1 MEEGKPSQTALMV
14 AMLRARHF
22 LHEPE
27 PKILRDSLAGLLGG
41 APQPEQVSGYLSQIH
56 GAFSAM
62 SDADTAS
69 RFVSQLEHSVC
80 IRARLVEEELAEA
93 KARGAAQFVVLGA
106 GLDSTAYR
114 EQDLLSG
121 MHVFEIDH
129 PDSQSWKRDC
139 LKSGGVHIPE
149 NVSYVPF
156 DFENTTL
163 HEALKQGGVD
173 ASKITVFSWLG
184 VQMYLTDEAVRGTL
198 AVMAG
203 FASGS
208 SLIMDFVSPSYK
220 TATNEQKSSVDDLR
234 EIVSGMREPF
244 LSEYMPN
251 ELGERFRQ
259 AGFSS
264 FEFPTIGEF
273 AERFLDGNLD
283 RLEMHPKAKYLA
295 IARV

>member
-27 PKILRDSLAGLLGG
+27 PKILRDNLAGLLGG
-41 APQPEQVSGYLSQIH
+41 APEPEQVSGYLSQIH

-93 KARGAAQFVVLGA
+93 KARGATQFVVLGA

-114 EQDLLSG
+114 QIELLHG
-121 MHVFEIDH
+121 IDVFEVDH
-129 PDSQSWKRDC
+129 PDSQKWKRDC
-139 LKSGGVHIPE
+139 LENGGVQIPS
-149 NVSYVPF
+149 NVTFVPF

-163 HEALKQGGVD
+163 KDALTQGGVES
-173 ASKITVFSWLG
+173 SKITVFSWLG
-184 VQMYLTDEAVRGTL
+184 VQMYLTDEAVKGTL
-198 AVMAG
+198 GVMAG

-208 SLIMDFVSPSYK
+208 SLIMDFVSPSYE
-220 TATNEQKSSVDDLR
+220 TATSEQKSSVDDLR

-251 ELGERFRQ
+251 ELGERFKQ

-264 FEFPTIGEF
+264 SEFPTIGEF
-273 AERFLDGNLD
+273 ADRFLDGNLD
-283 RLEMHPKAKYLA
+283 RLEMHPKAQYLA

>member
-41 APQPEQVSGYLSQIH
+41 APEPEQVTRYLEQIK
-56 GAFSAM
+56 GAFTAL
-62 SDADTAS
+62 SDANTAV

-80 IRARLVEEELAEA
+80 IRARLVEEELAKA
-93 KARGAAQFVVLGA
+93 KERGATQFVVLGA

-121 MHVFEIDH
+121 LEVFEVDH
-129 PDSQSWKRDC
+129 PDSQRWKRDC
-139 LKSGGVHIPE
+139 LKNGGVDIPD
-149 NVSYVPF
+149 NVTFVPF

-163 HEALKQGGVD
+163 KAALSLGGVD
-173 ASKITVFSWLG
+173 SSKITVFSWLG

-203 FASGS
+203 FAPGS
-208 SLIMDFVSPSYK
+208 SLIMDFVSPSYE
-220 TATNEQKSSVDDLR
+220 TATSEQKSSVDDLR
-234 EIVSGMREPF
+234 EIVAGMREPF
-244 LSEYMPN
+244 LSEYLPK
-251 ELGERFRQ
+251 ELAQRFDD

-264 FEFPTIGEF
+264 SEFPTIGEF
-273 AERFLDGNLD
+273 ADQYLNGNLN

-295 IARV
+295 IARI

>member
-41 APQPEQVSGYLSQIH
+41 ASQPEQVSSYLDQIKA
-56 GAFSAM
+56 AFTAM

-93 KARGAAQFVVLGA
+93 KTRGATQFVVLGA

-114 EQDLLSG
+114 EQGLLSG
-121 MHVFEIDH
+121 MGVFEVDH
-129 PDSQSWKRDC
+129 PDSQKWKRDC
-139 LKSGGVHIPE
+139 LENGGVDIPK
-149 NVSYVPF
+149 NVTFVPF

-163 HEALKQGGVD
+163 KAALSEGGVD
-173 ASKITVFSWLG
+173 SSKITVFSWLG
-184 VQMYLTDEAVRGTL
+184 VQMYLTDEAVKGTL
-198 AVMAG
+198 GVMAG
-203 FASGS
+203 FALGS
-208 SLIMDFVSPSYK
+208 SLVMDFVSPSYE

-234 EIVSGMREPF
+234 KIVAGMREPF
-244 LSEYMPN
+244 LSEYSVAD
-251 ELGERFRQ
+251 LSDRFEA
-259 AGFSS
+259 AGFSRS
-264 FEFPTIGEF
+264 HFPMIGEF
-273 AERFLDGNLD
+273 ADQYLNGNLD
-283 RLEMHPKAKYLA
+283 RLEMHPKAQYLA
-295 IARV
+295 VAYV

>member
-27 PKILRDSLAGLLGG
+27 PKILRDSLAGLLSG
-41 APQPEQVSGYLSQIH
+41 APQPEQVSGYLNQIH

-93 KARGAAQFVVLGA
+93 KARGAIQFVVLGA

-114 EQDLLSG
+114 QTELLEGIS
-121 MHVFEIDH
+121 VFEVDH
-129 PDSQSWKRDC
+129 PDSQKWKRDC
-139 LKSGGVHIPE
+139 LQNGGVDIPT
-149 NVSYVPF
+149 NVTFVPF

-163 HEALKQGGVD
+163 KDALVKGGVE
-173 ASKITVFSWLG
+173 SSIITVFSWLG

-198 AVMAG
+198 GVMAG
-203 FASGS
+203 FAPGS
-208 SLIMDFVSPSYK
+208 SLIMDFVSPSYE
-220 TATNEQKSSVDDLR
+220 TATSEQKSSVDDLR

-244 LSEYMPN
+244 LSEYMPT

-264 FEFPTIGEF
+264 SEFPTIGEF
-273 AERFLDGNLD
+273 ADRFLEGNMD

-295 IARV
+295 IAHV